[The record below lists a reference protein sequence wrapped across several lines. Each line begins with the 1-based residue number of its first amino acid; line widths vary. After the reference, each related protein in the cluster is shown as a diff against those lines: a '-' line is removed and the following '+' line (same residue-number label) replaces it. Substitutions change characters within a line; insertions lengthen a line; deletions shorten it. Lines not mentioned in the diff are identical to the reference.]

1 MYVECPNQVCASHF
15 NGSVGRHHPRSVWV
29 SEDHRYFSWAIHSEE
44 DFTFYWILVS
54 VWHCYT
60 TCFLYLMYSRSFSA
74 LPVFFHAPMMTGSE
88 CGHSGGGGGGGWLQA
103 GLLPKMC
110 FPASLAVAQPWLLPS
125 APPTAAETPSRHVL
139 PSLDLR

>member
-1 MYVECPNQVCASHF
+1 MHHI
-15 NGSVGRHHPRSVWV
+15 SVVTWV
-29 SEDHRYFSWAIHSEE
+29 DITQDLFGFLKIIDISLGL
-44 DFTFYWILVS
+44 FTLKRTLLFTGILVS
-54 VWHCYT
+54 VWHSYT

-74 LPVFFHAPMMTGSE
+74 LLVFFHAPMMTGSE
-88 CGHSGGGGGGGWLQA
+88 CGHSGGGRGGWLQA
-103 GLLPKMC
+103 GLLPNMC